1 MPTGTG
7 TVKKS
12 MDKGY
17 GAFYFVSDPNNE
29 HSEDGKDWCVFPS
42 KECQGLPATGAI
54 PNGTSI
60 TFEYTDS
67 TKNGRVS
74 TYMNKVDVVG
84 GQQTA
89 QQTQQRVST
98 PPSSKDR
105 QIFIQGVFQQM
116 CMGAASGQV
125 SESTLDGYF
134 KAAEKYW
141 LWFNNPSP
149 MKPGDAPQNSD
160 SNGYDSGRY

>member
-1 MPTGTG
+1 MSKTSEFRDYRTGNYGPEFVVTSAKG
-7 TVKKS
+7 TDWKLKIADSVGVFPPDLKAGMQVTFD
-12 MDKGY
+12 MDKRT
-17 GAFYFVSDPNNE
+17 E
-29 HSEDGKDWCVFPS
+29 GKYENWYVTKIIS
-42 KECQGLPATGAI
+42 
-54 PNGTSI
+54 
-60 TFEYTDS
+60 FE
-67 TKNGRVS
+67 G
-74 TYMNKVDVVG
+74 G
-84 GQQTA
+84 GQQATP
-89 QQTQQRVST
+89 QTQQRVST
-98 PPSSKDR
+98 PTSSKDR

-125 SESTLDGYF
+125 SENTLDGYF

>member
-7 TVKKS
+7 IVKKS

-17 GAFYFVSDPNNE
+17 GAFYFVSDEANE
-29 HSEDGKDWCVFPS
+29 HSEDGKDWCVFPG
-42 KECQGLPATGAI
+42 KECQGLPVTGAI
-54 PNGTSI
+54 PDGTSI
-60 TFEYTDS
+60 TFEYTETS
-67 TKNGRVS
+67 KNGRVA
-74 TYMNKVDVVG
+74 TYMNKVDVG
-84 GQQTA
+84 GQQA
-89 QQTQQRVST
+89 AAQQRVSAA
-98 PPSSKDR
+98 PSSKDR

-141 LWFNNPSP
+141 LWFNNPSS

-160 SNGYDSGRY
+160 SNGYDAGRY